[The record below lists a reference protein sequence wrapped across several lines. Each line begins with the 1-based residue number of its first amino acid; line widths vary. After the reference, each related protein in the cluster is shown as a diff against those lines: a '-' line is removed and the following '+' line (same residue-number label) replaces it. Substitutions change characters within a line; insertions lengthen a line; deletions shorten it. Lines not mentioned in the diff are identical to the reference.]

1 MGARVA
7 VTSSSDEKLKR
18 APSLGADYV
27 VNYRQHA
34 DWAARVADSMDGRG
48 VDSVIEVGSPATL
61 SQSIQARRAGGH
73 IALIGALTG
82 AGVAYPAFIT
92 V

>member
-1 MGARVA
+1 
-7 VTSSSDEKLKR
+7 
-18 APSLGADYV
+18 
-27 VNYRQHA
+27 
-34 DWAARVADSMDGRG
+34 MDGRG